1 MPTML
6 ARRILAAASALVAF
20 LASAAALADAI
31 GTPKCRRDLAAANQ
45 AVLAIQAREGRFLP
59 GNLAI
64 DCPLLRQNLADL
76 AKARGPMDR
85 CLTGEERGEALAR
98 IDAAL
103 GEISY
108 ALGDKCRK

>member
-6 ARRILAAASALVAF
+6 VRRILAAVSALAVF
-20 LASAAALADAI
+20 LASAAAWADAI
-31 GTPKCRRDLAAANQ
+31 GTPECRRDLAAANQ
-45 AVLAIQAREGRFLP
+45 AVLAIQAREKRFVP
-59 GNLAI
+59 GDLALN
-64 DCPLLRQNLADL
+64 CRLLRQNLADL

-103 GEISY
+103 GDISY